1 MDSSPPLPAHHSL
14 SHPSSPAR
22 SAHND
27 AQSDYSLDLGAL
39 TKDSFSAPPSP
50 PVMRKVDEVRSEDID
65 GPSDFTLHMEEWMRG
80 TRKGRSKGT
89 LGRGTQRNPFG
100 TMKKGT
106 VKSMFAQSP
115 DSQIEE
121 EDEVIPQQA
130 VRECDLPVRQRQV
143 DTTVPDSS
151 LFLDDR
157 AGSATPRLSTNSSM
171 LDTNVEQAW
180 MKGRQF
186 LQPTV
191 EDYNS
196 ELTPGRPLSA
206 PPMPRPSPLAYMD
219 RAGSQGPPVPK
230 HGSSDNHE
238 EMDQLRRQLEESRI
252 LREKSELRA
261 QHFEDQ
267 LRSSNEARKELQ
279 NQLDRTTDAL
289 RSANEGQP
297 DKASD
302 TTQLTALEAQLQK
315 SQDETAEA
323 GKELS
328 KAKSLADELRTQLDE
343 MRESEDAELHDLR
356 WQVKSLA
363 EGEKRLI
370 AEVDDL
376 KSKLKTAVDEATRLR
391 TDLDSEKR
399 AKDDLQSRLNTTPSH
414 QSAPKPI
421 ISEAD
426 LHSLRTQLQSAK
438 DEITSLRARLQQP
451 LPQAPTTTQSDLDTA
466 KQEILHLREE
476 LDLLQDLSR
485 LDDDDR
491 PTQKH
496 ARTETTV
503 SSGDEQLRSQLDAA
517 VQKAEHF
524 ESMVKEYAAQIASL
538 RSGLL
543 ASKDDAEGLRR
554 ELDLAHKQADTPEPN
569 DAELRESERKRLDLH
584 ATVDEMHKELNG
596 LRQANEAMDRRVSE
610 SLRKREEGWKVKE
623 QEWLRERKT
632 MVKALMRQWGREEVG
647 MDAREQRYRYQFGG
661 KRGGG
666 VVIK

>member
-14 SHPSSPAR
+14 SHPSSPAH

-39 TKDSFSAPPSP
+39 TKDSLSAPPSP

-80 TRKGRSKGT
+80 TRKGKSKGT

-106 VKSMFAQSP
+106 VKSMFAQPP

-121 EDEVIPQQA
+121 EDEAVPQQTVEESPSPA
-130 VRECDLPVRQRQV
+130 RQRQV
-143 DTTVPDSS
+143 DTPVPDSS
-151 LFLDDR
+151 LFLEDR
-157 AGSATPRLSTNSSM
+157 EGSATPRVNGNSSM
-171 LDTNVEQAW
+171 LDANVEQAW

-206 PPMPRPSPLAYMD
+206 PLMSRPSPLAYMD
-219 RAGSQGPPVPK
+219 RASSQGPPVPK
-230 HGSSDNHE
+230 HSSSDNHD

-289 RSANEGQP
+289 RSANEGQS

-302 TTQLTALEAQLQK
+302 STKITALEERLQK
-315 SQDETAEA
+315 SQDETAEVR
-323 GKELS
+323 KELS

-356 WQVKSLA
+356 WRVKSLA
-363 EGEKRLI
+363 EGEKRFTTE
-370 AEVDDL
+370 AEDL

-399 AKDDLQSRLNTTPSH
+399 AKDDLQSRLSIAPSH
-414 QSAPKPI
+414 QSAPTPT

-438 DEITSLRARLQQP
+438 DEATSLRARLQQSS
-451 LPQAPTTTQSDLDTA
+451 LQAPTTTQTDLDAA

-485 LDDDDR
+485 LDDDDDR

-496 ARTETTV
+496 ARTESTV
-503 SSGDEQLRSQLDAA
+503 STSDEQLRPQLDAA

-543 ASKDDAEGLRR
+543 ASKDDAEGLRK
-554 ELDLAHKQADTPEPN
+554 ELDLAHKQTSVPEPN

-584 ATVDEMHKELNG
+584 ATVDEMRKELDG
-596 LRQANEAMDRRVSE
+596 LRKANEAMDQRVSE
-610 SLRKREEGWKVKE
+610 SLRKREEGWQVKE
-623 QEWLRERKT
+623 QEWIRERKT

-647 MDAREQRYRYQFGG
+647 VDSREQRYRYQFGG
-661 KRGGG
+661 RGE
-666 VVIK
+666 VVS